1 MGFFNTIKNFF
12 SGKSETERI
21 RDLAAEVMRYADRY
35 AHAKDYKNAALA
47 RDYAE
52 RIAKAASLSE
62 ANRLY
67 TEFMAL
73 FRKQEKKENTYTE
86 REYHEHDD
94 IAIDDDDDDTAE
106 DWSDDS

>member
-1 MGFFNTIKNFF
+1 MGFFRAIKNFF
-12 SGKSETERI
+12 SGKSNTERI
-21 RDLAAEVMRYADRY
+21 RGLAAEVMRYADRY
-35 AHAKDYKNAALA
+35 AHAKDYENAALA

-52 RIAKAASLSE
+52 RIAKTGSLSE

-73 FRKQEKKENTYTE
+73 FRKQEKRENTYTE
-86 REYHEHDD
+86 REYHD
-94 IAIDDDDDDTAE
+94 IATDDDDDTAE